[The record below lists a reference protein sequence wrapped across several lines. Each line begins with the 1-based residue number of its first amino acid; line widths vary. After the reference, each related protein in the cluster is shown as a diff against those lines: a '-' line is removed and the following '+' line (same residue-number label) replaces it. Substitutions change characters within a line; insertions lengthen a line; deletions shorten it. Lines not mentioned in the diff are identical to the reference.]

1 MINIGSLIYTNI
13 GDLVDTRCYPL
24 VADQSTEFP
33 FMIYRS
39 TSTAPSTTKDNIYE
53 WEHSVEI
60 TVCDDEYDSCCAILE
75 SVIYRLLAME
85 GQGVV
90 NEVLVD
96 TISEDFIE
104 NAYVKVVNVRI
115 YTTQA

>member
-1 MINIGSLIYTNI
+1 MINIGSLIYSNLN
-13 GDLVDTRCYPL
+13 DLVDTRCYPL
-24 VADQSTEFP
+24 IAEQSTEFP

-39 TSTAPSTTKDNIYE
+39 NSTAPNTTKDNIYE

-60 TVCDDEYDSCCAILE
+60 TICNDEYDLCCSLAE
-75 SVIYRLLAME
+75 SVIYRLLSME

-90 NEVLVD
+90 NEVVVD
-96 TISEDFIE
+96 TINEDFIE
-104 NAYVKVVNVRI
+104 NAYVKVITVRI